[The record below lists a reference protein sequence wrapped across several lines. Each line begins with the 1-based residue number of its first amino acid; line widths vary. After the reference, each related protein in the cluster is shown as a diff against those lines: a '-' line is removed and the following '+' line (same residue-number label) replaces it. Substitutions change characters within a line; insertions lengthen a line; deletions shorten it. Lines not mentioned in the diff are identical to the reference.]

1 MFRTIVVTLSVA
13 VALSTGF
20 DACGRRPCNRILQKS
35 MSHIRTWLP
44 IIEDILTGGVCEGAT
59 VCERNFAKYLPV
71 TYELLFGKENETNAY
86 ICGSRDDL
94 CSALVRNSRECRI
107 FIGRVMA
114 SAEDRD

>member
-1 MFRTIVVTLSVA
+1 M
-13 VALSTGF
+13 
-20 DACGRRPCNRILQKS
+20 
-35 MSHIRTWLP
+35 
-44 IIEDILTGGVCEGAT
+44 TGGVCEGAT